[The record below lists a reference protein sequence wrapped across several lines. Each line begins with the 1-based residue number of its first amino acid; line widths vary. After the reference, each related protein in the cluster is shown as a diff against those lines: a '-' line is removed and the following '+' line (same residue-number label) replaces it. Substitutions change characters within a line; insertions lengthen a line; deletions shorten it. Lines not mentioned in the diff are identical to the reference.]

1 MTKLAIIFLGLL
13 PLAAQA
19 HFPLLTCTLT
29 VKQQLLCIAGFSD
42 GSLAGKVSLNVFN
55 YDDQAMLTVVTA
67 SDGSVT
73 INPPIGEYYIVFD
86 PDHESPAEFDYVQ
99 LN

>member
-1 MTKLAIIFLGLL
+1 MAKLAIILLGLL
-13 PLAAQA
+13 PFAAQA
-19 HFPLLTCTLT
+19 HFPLLTCSLT
-29 VKQQLLCIAGFSD
+29 AKQQLFCVAGFSD

-55 YDDQAMLTVVTA
+55 YDDQAMLTVTTA

-73 INPPIGEYYIVFD
+73 ITPPTGEYYIVFD